1 MEASP
6 AAAPRAMGPTALLD
20 LLKGATRRL
29 GAAGVEDARL
39 EAERLLAHVLGT
51 DRLRLYLD
59 FDRPLGSTEQ
69 EALSALLDRRTGG
82 NPLAYVVGSQPFR
95 GIDLR
100 VAPGVLV
107 PRPETEEVVD
117 AALEVLDRM
126 ESPDNA
132 PTAVLDLCT
141 GTGCIALALAAERPG
156 LAVTAVERAPAALEL
171 ARENAAR
178 AGLGGNF
185 RLLEGDLYEPLG
197 PDETF
202 ALFNLIIANPPY
214 LTPEEWDAAPPEVR
228 AEPRE
233 ALVGG
238 ADGLEVYRRIL
249 AGAPPRLAPGGAV
262 VLEIGWTQGP
272 QVRALAEAAGFS
284 RVDVRPDLGR
294 RDRIVVAGRG

>member
-1 MEASP
+1 MEASR
-6 AAAPRAMGPTALLD
+6 AAAPLAAGPRALLD
-20 LLKGATRRL
+20 LLKGATGRL
-29 GAAGVEDARL
+29 RAAGVEDPRL

-59 FDRPLGSTEQ
+59 FDRPLEAAEQ
-69 EALSALLDRRTGG
+69 EALSTLATRRTGG
-82 NPLAYVVGSQPFR
+82 EPLAYLVGSQPFR

-100 VAPGVLV
+100 VAPGALV
-107 PRPETEEVVD
+107 PRPETEEVVE

-126 ESPDNA
+126 DA
-132 PTAVLDLCT
+132 PAAALDLCT
-141 GTGCIALALAAERPG
+141 GTGCIALTLAAERPA

-185 RLLEGDLYEPLG
+185 RLLEGDLYAPLG
-197 PDETF
+197 LGEAF
-202 ALFNLIIANPPY
+202 ALIVANPPY

-238 ADGLEVYRRIL
+238 ADGLEVHRRIL
-249 AGAPPRLAPGGAV
+249 AGAPARLAPGGAV

-272 QVRALAEAAGFS
+272 ATRDIALAAGFTA
-284 RVDVRPDLGR
+284 VEVRPDMGR
-294 RDRIVVAGRG
+294 RDRILVAELG